1 MSPICGL
8 INTPNLNFC
17 LSSSKL
23 KFCRSKRVS
32 QTVLHKT
39 QSWMHT
45 TRLNLLM
52 QGSIVYSKIQ
62 VVTHHYQ
69 RFSCSQYLPQMQVQA
84 QQRYSNA
91 LTTKMI
97 AYSHA
102 ILQQFIVLESHTT
115 LTLTKM
121 NKCMTSPIGLPLFSN
136 RLSIRLTQDQKGI
149 SKACNGVECKGM
161 VI

>member
-17 LSSSKL
+17 LSSSKI
-23 KFCRSKRVS
+23 KFSSSKRMS
-32 QTVLHKT
+32 QIVLHKT

-52 QGSIVYSKIQ
+52 QGSIVHSKIQ

-69 RFSCSQYLPQMQVQA
+69 RFSSSQYLLQMQVQA

-91 LTTKMI
+91 LTQRMI
-97 AYSHA
+97 PYSHKEVN
-102 ILQQFIVLESHTT
+102 QFKIRNQMQRSHSKRGTQ
-115 LTLTKM
+115 
-121 NKCMTSPIGLPLFSN
+121 CMFSPIGLPLFSN
-136 RLSIRLTQDQKGI
+136 QHLFQLTQDQKGLF
-149 SKACNGVECKGM
+149 KACNRAECKGM

>member
-23 KFCRSKRVS
+23 KFSSSNRVP
-32 QTVLHKT
+32 QIVLQKT
-39 QSWMHT
+39 KSLMHT

-69 RFSCSQYLPQMQVQA
+69 RFSSSQYFLLMQVQA
-84 QQRYSNA
+84 QQNYLNA
-91 LTTKMI
+91 LTQTMI
-97 AYSHA
+97 PYLHIEVKQFKIRNQILRSHSKRGT
-102 ILQQFIVLESHTT
+102 Q
-115 LTLTKM
+115 
-121 NKCMTSPIGLPLFSN
+121 CMFSPIYLPLFSN
-136 RLSIRLTQDQKGI
+136 WLSIQLSQGQKGL
-149 SKACNGVECKGM
+149 SKACNGAECKGT
-161 VI
+161 II